1 MAILKSLFSKMLI
14 MKILFTC
21 SGMGTRMKSFVA
33 MLKPVKVMMNVQNGR
48 KVTMRVRSG
57 YIVQYVINGTMRTVF
72 YE

>member
-1 MAILKSLFSKMLI
+1 
-14 MKILFTC
+14 
-21 SGMGTRMKSFVA
+21 MKSFVA

-72 YE
+72 MSNLSHPVLLLDYINRLITY

>member
-1 MAILKSLFSKMLI
+1 MLI

-21 SGMGTRMKSFVA
+21 SGMETRMKSFVA

-72 YE
+72 HE

>member
-1 MAILKSLFSKMLI
+1 MLI

-48 KVTMRVRSG
+48 KVTMMVRSG